1 MARKKKS
8 FEEAAQRVLDGDEEE
23 GENLLLD
30 APSGMGNTPMEVARQ
45 ILAKR
50 KAKRRAML
58 PEKSGISSKEYKQ
71 KIVDDLQQLNIENSK
86 QKVQNTKP
94 QAVIDTG
101 PSIDPVPMPTTLQD
115 KLDDR
120 QEDARIQKQSDM
132 AHQEYKE
139 QMQNSFS
146 SPEQVQEQSD
156 LRAKQKQRMQMELD
170 ILTSEMLNDD
180 LTPEER
186 QRLQN
191 DYKNLQKFASENFID
206 LDYGGIGPD

>member
-1 MARKKKS
+1 MAIQKQKHLVWDIKMARKKKS

-30 APSGMGNTPMEVARQ
+30 APSGMGNTPMEVAKR
-45 ILAKR
+45 ILDKR
-50 KAKRRAML
+50 KAKRNEQAETL
-58 PEKSGISSKEYKQ
+58 PPFEVKYNDFGDFKSPSLEPTSI
-71 KIVDDLQQLNIENSK
+71 
-86 QKVQNTKP
+86 QNN
-94 QAVIDTG
+94 
-101 PSIDPVPMPTTLQD
+101 
-115 KLDDR
+115 LDDR
-120 QEDARIQKQSDM
+120 QESARIQTQSDM
-132 AHQEYKE
+132 ALQKYDE
-139 QMQNSFS
+139 QMQKSNLR
-146 SPEQVQEQSD
+146 PDQLQEKRD
-156 LRAKQKQRMQMELD
+156 ARAKQKQQMQMKLD